1 MDRNREGRTPMTHE
15 EIKTRLEGCRLPGW
29 EEIPDFGL
37 YMDQLI
43 TYIARTFPGISG
55 PLELTSSMIN
65 NYVKAGLIDR
75 PTGKKYSREALA
87 QLLMISLMKMT
98 TPLEVMKKLLHPED
112 GADTRA
118 LYESFVRAQ
127 RRIREEITSRGSIPA
142 LDYALESASL
152 QLALRLLTEGR
163 KETEG

>member
-1 MDRNREGRTPMTHE
+1 
-15 EIKTRLEGCRLPGW
+15 
-29 EEIPDFGL
+29 
-37 YMDQLI
+37 
-43 TYIARTFPGISG
+43 
-55 PLELTSSMIN
+55 MIN